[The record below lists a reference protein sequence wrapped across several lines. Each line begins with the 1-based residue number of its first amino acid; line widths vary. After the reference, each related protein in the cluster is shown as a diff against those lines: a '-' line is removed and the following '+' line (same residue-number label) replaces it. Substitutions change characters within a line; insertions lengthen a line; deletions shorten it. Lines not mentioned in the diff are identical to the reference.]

1 MQVVKVPEPG
11 HRRGVP
17 AFSRRLRPMSCSPGR
32 TRPIAVDYPGYP
44 VITLHPIEGLEFVEG
59 AVTALGSSTELAT
72 HLFPGGVR
80 WRVIPARY
88 SPSRQVPTEFA
99 RFAVGKALQVRA
111 PQ

>member
-1 MQVVKVPEPG
+1 MT
-11 HRRGVP
+11 RGGAHP
-17 AFSRRLRPMSCSPGR
+17 CLTPL
-32 TRPIAVDYPGYP
+32 I
-44 VITLHPIEGLEFVEG
+44 ITLHPIEGFEFVEG